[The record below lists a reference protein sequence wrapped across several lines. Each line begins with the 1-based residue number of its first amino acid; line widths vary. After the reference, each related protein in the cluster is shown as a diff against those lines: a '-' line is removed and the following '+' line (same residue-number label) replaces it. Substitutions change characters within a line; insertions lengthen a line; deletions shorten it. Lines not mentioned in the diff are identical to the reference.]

1 MSEEADGIC
10 GAPYGE
16 RSEDRTNRRHGYRTR
31 AWETRTGTMD
41 LVGRPGRAGPG
52 VKPAPTKILS
62 RPRKSGGPRHPR
74 LGLRL
79 AFASARGDGRD
90 HREELVPEPR
100 HPAHHEPGPDGA
112 HPELPEVGA
121 PSGEHRVSARRTG
134 QQEEPEEDPCRS
146 SERGGHANA
155 QANEEL
161 HNREH
166 DEPQQE
172 HGPEGIH
179 RGSPTADEAH
189 APFSTEVGPIRP
201 DFKAS
206 LCGPEGFVARAAI
219 IENANAIESR

>member
-31 AWETRTGTMD
+31 AWETRTGMMD

-62 RPRKSGGPRHPR
+62 RPVSQAARGIRGS
-74 LGLRL
+74 
-79 AFASARGDGRD
+79 ASASRSRPRVVTDEIIAKSWCQN
-90 HREELVPEPR
+90 HATPPITSPVPTVPIQSCR
-100 HPAHHEPGPDGA
+100 KW
-112 HPELPEVGA
+112 A

-134 QQEEPEEDPCRS
+134 QQEVPEEDPCRS

-161 HNREH
+161 HDREH

-189 APFSTEVGPIRP
+189 VPFSTEVGPIRP